1 MHCQSPP
8 IAHRD
13 RKAENVLIDADGVW
27 KLCDFEHIHR
37 SQAIWKAQG
46 DGKLKRISLE
56 NTQLQLTRAPEMWDL
71 YRRELISEK
80 VDIWA
85 LGCLLYRM
93 AYLRSVFD
101 GKSKLQYWM
110 GTTAFL
116 GCHDAVPHWLNWART
131 CSQLLQ
137 KSTPDIMQIRCQVN
151 ELLPVELCKS
161 SPDRPLSMASSEVLA
176 PPMDHGDPVL
186 TTRAPLFPSRT
197 PPLSPTSK
205 DQDLQSTRS
214 KGSARRC

>member
-1 MHCQSPP
+1 MRPIQSASHPHELWFYCKKKKKKS
-8 IAHRD
+8 IFVMG
-13 RKAENVLIDADGVW
+13 E
-27 KLCDFEHIHR
+27 
-37 SQAIWKAQG
+37 KAQLVNSSRSG
-46 DGKLKRISLE
+46 RVQ
-56 NTQLQLTRAPEMWDL
+56 TATR
-71 YRRELISEK
+71 R
-80 VDIWA
+80 
-85 LGCLLYRM
+85 C
-93 AYLRSVFD
+93 
-101 GKSKLQYWM
+101 M

-137 KSTPDIMQIRCQVN
+137 KSNPDIMQIRCQVN

-161 SPDRPLSMASSEVLA
+161 SPDRSLSMTSSEVLA
-176 PPMDHGDPVL
+176 PPMDHGDPVP